1 MSAATVLPEGIAL
14 HAERDGAVLVIT
26 LDYPARRNALALPLR
41 ERLAE
46 VLEET
51 EGDPSIRAI
60 VVTGA
65 SGVFCSGGDISG
77 MDTRDALAGRER
89 LRRAYR
95 SIRILAA
102 GTKPVV
108 AAVEGWC
115 VGAGLSLA
123 CACDIIVAAEDSR
136 FMAGFGK
143 VGLMGDLGLPFTLP
157 LRIGAGR
164 ARKILMLHQQL
175 TAAEAERIGL
185 VEEVVP
191 RGQALPVA
199 MERARFLAT
208 QAPTPMALTKSML
221 AAGLDA
227 ALETER
233 HFQTLLF
240 LSDDHKEGRAAFMEK
255 REPKFA
261 GS

>member
-1 MSAATVLPEGIAL
+1 MDGMTMPEGMAL
-14 HAERDGAVLVIT
+14 HAERAGGVLTLT
-26 LDYPARRNALALPLR
+26 LDYPARRNALAVPLR
-41 ERLAE
+41 ERLADE
-46 VLEET
+46 LEAA
-51 EGDPSIRAI
+51 EGDPGVRAI
-60 VVTGA
+60 VLTGA

-77 MDTRDALAGRER
+77 MDVTDALQGRER
-89 LRRAYR
+89 LRRAHR
-95 SIRILAA
+95 SIRLLAA

-123 CACDIIVAAEDSR
+123 CACDIVVAAEDAR
-136 FMAGFGK
+136 LMAGFGK

-157 LRIGAGR
+157 ARVGAGR
-164 ARKILMLHQQL
+164 ARRILLLHAQL

-191 RGQALPVA
+191 RGQTLPVA
-199 MERARFLAT
+199 QERARFLAA
-208 QAPTPMALTKSML
+208 QAPAPMALTKAML

-233 HFQTLLF
+233 HHQTMLF
-240 LSDDHKEGRAAFMEK
+240 LSEDHREGRAAFLEK
-255 REPKFA
+255 REPRF
-261 GS
+261 GG